1 MSLRI
6 AALLASIPLTAA
18 TLPLHAQV
26 EGGVQGSVNT
36 NVRENAATIGVGGR
50 VGAALFHTGDVVW
63 KVDANFD
70 YFFAGCPL
78 EGVGCFA
85 WHAHANIL
93 GTRKLGQ
100 PVLGYAGFGGA
111 WQRSR
116 YFSTEGGDLNAMQD
130 VGGVNV
136 IVGAQLPNL
145 SAARPFFE
153 ARFAVFHGA
162 SNQLIFSLGAL
173 FSTAGQP
180 LDP

>member
-6 AALLASIPLTAA
+6 ASLLASIPLVTAA
-18 TLPLHAQV
+18 VPLHAQV

-36 NVRENAATIGVGGR
+36 NVREDAATIGIGGR
-50 VGAALFHTGDVVW
+50 IGAYLFRTGDVVW

-78 EGVGCFA
+78 EGVSCFA

-93 GTRKLGQ
+93 GTRRLGE

-116 YFSTEGGDLNAMQD
+116 YFSTEGGDLNATQD
-130 VGGVNV
+130 FGGVNV
-136 IVGAQLPNL
+136 IVGAQLPNV
-145 SAARPFFE
+145 SAVRPFFE
-153 ARFAVFHGA
+153 ARFAVFDGA
-162 SNQLIFSLGAL
+162 PNQLVFSLGAL
-173 FSTAGQP
+173 FSTATPPQGP
-180 LDP
+180 